1 MGWEPSR
8 FRLAC
13 RKCRRDGPA
22 DGRDHVRI
30 GPDQRLLTAATR
42 LKHRVHLQHRSAL
55 FVHRWHSRSGWSS
68 HSPVVPLR
76 ILPRKPAAA
85 AVEKVGPTA
94 RTEVWLQCGR
104 RDDSTLRRSF
114 AIPLTAARTALAPFV
129 FFDDRGLEPLSDQ
142 AENGSVGDAFGH
154 HGHQLG
160 MGDRVEGHHDT
171 LPTSTVFPRRSPS
184 RARTTRWW
192 GKRWSCSVGRGAN
205 SACICSWSYPTA
217 AVRASRR
224 RGRI

>member
-104 RDDSTLRRSF
+104 RDDSALWRSF
-114 AIPLTAARTALAPFV
+114 IAVADLLPFHDPGMQPFADQPHDPTIVDPVLDEAPQPAPV
-129 FFDDRGLEPLSDQ
+129 K
-142 AENGSVGDAFGH
+142 V
-154 HGHQLG
+154 
-160 MGDRVEGHHDT
+160 VEGHHDT